1 MLSIAIAK
9 FGGKT
14 LTNGSHSL
22 IGAKFNNKQSLSQ
35 TISTDL
41 ANTTPAISLV
51 SLDLPTGR
59 QAFTSQIIPKTLNEI
74 SPTKVD
80 NVDTKTEVASKALY
94 TQPSERITGFTVLSN
109 GTFVLVSTVLT
120 KHGNYSKLLFFD
132 RRSSKSKKISGFKK
146 NNCTIESLVAT
157 KDDKL
162 IAIVSLNGGI
172 PPFEMV
178 VINPKNGKVSSGSD
192 LFLPELPP
200 DRRFSNL
207 ALSPDGKIYGTTLG
221 MEGITRLIQLDLD
234 NKSMITG
241 KGKIVTLSPLMFD
254 NQPLQNDLLSLT
266 FSPSGKVY
274 ALANPKHEKTN
285 SLFSVDIETGEMI
298 PVSKIAVDNIAFSRN

>member
-1 MLSIAIAK
+1 M
-9 FGGKT
+9 
-14 LTNGSHSL
+14 TNGSNSL
-22 IGAKFNNKQSLSQ
+22 IGAKFNKKQSLSQ

-51 SLDLPTGR
+51 SLELPTGR
-59 QAFTSQIIPKTLNEI
+59 QALTSQILPKTFNEI
-74 SPTKVD
+74 LPTKVD
-80 NVDTKTEVASKALY
+80 NTDTKTEIVSKAVY
-94 TQPSERITGFTVLSN
+94 TQPSERITGFASLSN
-109 GTFVLVSTVLT
+109 GTFVIVSTAFT

-146 NNCTIESLVAT
+146 SNCTIENLVAT

-162 IAIVSLNGGI
+162 IGIVSLNGGL

-178 VINPKNGKVSSGSD
+178 IINPKNGQVSSDSD

-200 DRRFSNL
+200 ERRFSNL

-221 MEGITRLIQLDLD
+221 VEGVTKLIQLDLD
-234 NKSMITG
+234 NRSMLTG
-241 KGKIVTLSPLMFD
+241 KGNIVTLSPLTFD
-254 NQPLQNDLLSLT
+254 KRPLQNDLLSLT

-274 ALANPKHEKTN
+274 ALANPKHEATN
-285 SLFSVDIETGEMI
+285 SLFSVDIETGEMT
-298 PVSKIAVDNIAFSRN
+298 PMSKVAVDKITFSRN